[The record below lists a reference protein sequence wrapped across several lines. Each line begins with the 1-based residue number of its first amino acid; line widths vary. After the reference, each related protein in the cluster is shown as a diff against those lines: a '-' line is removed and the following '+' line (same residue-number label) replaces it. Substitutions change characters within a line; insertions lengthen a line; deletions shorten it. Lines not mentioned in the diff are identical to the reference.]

1 MSTRI
6 KSFFDNSIKN
16 KLFKYLT
23 VFSIIVIC
31 VLWLFQ
37 IVLLKPFYQ
46 ANIVNNFKKSASG
59 IETNL
64 ENEDLDLLMMQ
75 YSMDYDISLRLLS
88 LEDASTDITSNN
100 KSFNNYLRSL
110 RDFDLYTLYLK
121 AQEGK
126 GSYSNVVEGD
136 RMMIDNYNPNFFEG
150 RVPEADRGNVDFIIC
165 AQILKGEDQ
174 DYLLIGY
181 SQLTPVDPVT
191 DTLKQQFLFVSMIF
205 IGLSALFAVFMSK
218 KISEPIIDINES
230 AKTLATG
237 NYDVKFKG
245 EGYSEITELS
255 NTLNYASEELKK
267 VDGLQKELI
276 ANISHD
282 LRTPLT
288 MISGY
293 AEMMRDIPEERSEE
307 NLNIIVDETQRL
319 SGLVNDVVD
328 LSRYNAKADALKL
341 EEFSIT
347 ELVKNTLDHYEKM
360 YQSYYQFS
368 FEYSSLVTVK
378 ADQLKISQ
386 VLYNLLNNAVNYSK
400 DSQEIRIRQ
409 DVLGNNVA
417 ISVSNYGETISEEE
431 IPHLFERYYRSKSN
445 HVRAQVGSGLGL
457 SIVKGIVNMHQ
468 GKCYA
473 ESKDG
478 LTTFTF
484 EIPMRNAS

>member
-276 ANISHD
+276 AARTAMNGRIKAVSARLSKNTDIGKNISSK
-282 LRTPLT
+282 
-288 MISGY
+288 IS
-293 AEMMRDIPEERSEE
+293 ELSD
-307 NLNIIVDETQRL
+307 VETRWKWVKAF
-319 SGLVNDVVD
+319 SGLPAMSEQKP
-328 LSRYNAKADALKL
+328 LL
-341 EEFSIT
+341 
-347 ELVKNTLDHYEKM
+347 LV
-360 YQSYYQFS
+360 
-368 FEYSSLVTVK
+368 
-378 ADQLKISQ
+378 
-386 VLYNLLNNAVNYSK
+386 
-400 DSQEIRIRQ
+400 
-409 DVLGNNVA
+409 
-417 ISVSNYGETISEEE
+417 ETILPGQKLNLI
-431 IPHLFERYYRSKSN
+431 IP
-445 HVRAQVGSGLGL
+445 
-457 SIVKGIVNMHQ
+457 
-468 GKCYA
+468 
-473 ESKDG
+473 
-478 LTTFTF
+478 
-484 EIPMRNAS
+484 ASHH